1 MAFGNGSGATGGI
14 DFGFCGTPATCTVGG
29 TTPDA
34 RNLISGNIGSG
45 IALGNGSGNTVQGN
59 LIGTDVTGTLTLGN
73 ALVGVTSG
81 GSISNALI
89 GGTTVDA
96 RNIIS
101 ANNRGSALANS
112 SSNNMVQGNFVDTD
126 ITGRAPLRGG
136 DLAYSGNGRAR
147 PPGAPRRISE
157 RGATQ
162 WTGRPG
168 GPSLPLT

>member
-1 MAFGNGSGATGGI
+1 
-14 DFGFCGTPATCTVGG
+14 
-29 TTPDA
+29 
-34 RNLISGNIGSG
+34 
-45 IALGNGSGNTVQGN
+45 

-101 ANNRGSALANS
+101 ANNRGIALANS
-112 SSNNMVQGNFVDTD
+112 SSNNMVQGNFVGTE
-126 ITGRAPLRGG
+126 ITGRAPLRGR

-162 WTGRPG
+162 WTD
-168 GPSLPLT
+168 GPAVRLYL